1 MGLEAIYLGVRAED
15 GAAGFLKRLGYRIV
29 ERNFRSKMG
38 EIDIIAWDGEVLVF
52 VEVKSRSAGLFGLP
66 QEAVGPPKRRK
77 IIKTAMFY
85 ILRKGLD
92 CPMRFDVIAMKEGAI
107 EHIPNAFDGTGRG

>member
-1 MGLEAIYLGVRAED
+1 
-15 GAAGFLKRLGYRIV
+15 
-29 ERNFRSKMG
+29 MG
-38 EIDIIAWDGEVLVF
+38 EIDIIAWDGEILVF

-66 QEAVGPPKRRK
+66 QEAVGPMKRRK

-85 ILRKGLD
+85 VLKKRLD

-107 EHIPNAFDGTGRG
+107 EHIPNAFDGTGRI